1 MRNSRMRLAAAIF
14 GMASLA
20 NAIPDPR
27 QGKEISVETRRTKR
41 RRPTMSDLFRHSY
54 GKNAQEIREWNKKV
68 DQDKDAKLQKRL
80 NAPRREKK
88 PRLEVCR
95 TVRGATY
102 IRDLIWNYQVHSS
115 NVTAPAT
122 MQRRAEYYEIRRTG
136 RSHQGI
142 VAEAEHMHKAK
153 KKFTRRVSENIG
165 GRTLRVIERLIRLQ
179 DIHADNK
186 RTADWANWDAVGDG
200 IWQYGDLPYFMFN
213 DETGELFEYNPEK
226 LHFPT
231 MEICNEAIRL
241 YAVCIS
247 RDKPEDADQVF
258 KDFCE
263 QHGRTLVASDEVA
276 GDENYALE
284 G

>member
-1 MRNSRMRLAAAIF
+1 MRNSRMLLGAAIF
-14 GMASLA
+14 GMASLT

-41 RRPTMSDLFRHSY
+41 RRPTMSDLFHHSY

-68 DQDKDAKLQKRL
+68 DQDKGAKLQKRL

-88 PRLEVCR
+88 PSLELCR

-102 IRDLIWNYQVHSS
+102 IRDLIWNYQVNSRHI
-115 NVTAPAT
+115 TRKMAL
-122 MQRRAEYYEIRRTG
+122 QRKAEYDRRDVG
-136 RSHQGI
+136 RSREG
-142 VAEAEHMHKAK
+142 VKAEAFHMHKVK
-153 KKFTRRVSENIG
+153 LLSTRSVSSNIG

-179 DIHADNK
+179 DIHVDNK

-200 IWQYGDLPYFMFN
+200 IWQYGDLPCFMFN
-213 DETGELFEYNPEK
+213 DETGDLFEYNPEK

-241 YAVCIS
+241 YAICIS